1 MEEKGKA
8 KCNVIHEERG
18 RQRDIG
24 RESVHISALS
34 CPFLLLF
41 PLYSAIVISLLL
53 AIPCGLIRKVK
64 NLAVI
69 NPVKGP
75 GLIITGER

>member
-1 MEEKGKA
+1 MR
-8 KCNVIHEERG
+8 ERE
-18 RQRDIG
+18 RD
-24 RESVHISALS
+24 VFFLS
-34 CPFLLLF
+34 LFFFSFF
-41 PLYSAIVISLLL
+41 PLFSAVVISLLL